1 MASYEEVMTAL
12 RNAHDA
18 GDEEA
23 ATRLAGIAQGLKTTS
38 SVQDPVAGIPGSEN
52 RFTEHDYSKDES
64 PLDTYVRGPIE
75 AAAQFA
81 TSIPIGLT
89 APIAGFVK
97 KGLNPDS
104 NKTADQLAG
113 EFMQDYTYAPRGSAG
128 QRYGEEL
135 GKVVNDVG
143 IPLAGLHGLPR
154 MGQQFADH
162 SGPSVGTVLRDLMG
176 GKEPT
181 STVKSALDDLNAP
194 EASTATPE
202 VPITD
207 TRSGLAK
214 SKEAYQAALREQEL
228 QRQSAFNRP
237 EQLGNLEAESPMN
250 RMARDLGAEPAKV
263 EPPMSRMAQ
272 DLTAERSNPE
282 QRAAQN
288 AVEQRNGGIDAEMQ
302 QRLADEARIRQEADW
317 RQQANKGTQSDSMLA
332 EQAARKQATEEAAR
346 AADQPPVELPKG
358 KTTLEPGVEFSVGP
372 DGRLFIKKAEPAS
385 VEPLKPTT
393 METAV
398 DKVANGQQFAMSAE
412 ERVIWEKTRK
422 AVESLGD
429 GIRRLSNKEIVS
441 KMQDRAWV
449 QDAVDKIKQQR
460 AMFDEIAQRS
470 QDRQAVNQAIKKR
483 ELLDDHLATLEETL
497 TDRPDNAGK
506 VQGPKTQAFNKAM
519 WNRKQGGGLKIDWGS
534 KKKLDLFSNIPG
546 IKEAGRDVGN
556 ALIRTADEAISLAK
570 STADVSQN
578 AIQRGFNALTKGG
591 TYLKGRVDNPV
602 VHFAVDKFIEAEGLA
617 RGEINQ
623 KLGQEYLGTLRS
635 LSKDEYKAAFDLLN
649 AADLNKK
656 TITPEFM
663 QKHGLPPKLQEF
675 LTTHQKMMDDV
686 VTKINNARKAAGKDP
701 ITAREA
707 YSAMSMS
714 GDYRKIAYLLDE
726 NGKRVKNKSGED
738 VVVGVIGSDRLS
750 GKYGWTLAKIEKRML
765 EKTSNI
771 EFGPV
776 QDVTASRG
784 SSKGT
789 PHEAFSDALK
799 TLGEDNPHVA
809 ALLETLREVAKDDPS
824 NYMGMQKHTMQKKG
838 VWGMEGRKP
847 WETEANNATQFF
859 ENQVKYIESAYN
871 WSHLAEAAKEV
882 NTVLRDKDVITKQPN
897 AIALSEKYM
906 QNALGLNPS
915 RLGRGIDE
923 VFSAAGNA
931 LFNMPS
937 AFQKTV
943 STSRGIANTMMLSLN
958 ESFLAIQAIQGPAG
972 IPAMAA
978 FLRGRGLAPKTTLL
992 TQGLDY
998 FVQANKTLVADKA
1011 GRELS
1016 AVDRGAI
1023 DYAKKNH
1030 IYATDM
1036 VEHNTSTQ
1044 ANAKYYASKVLHAP
1058 AAIIET
1064 VTRAQTFLTFV
1075 KMMDDA
1081 GVKPKDG
1088 LYEQAQRFTDQV
1100 MNNYSAMEKPP
1111 VYQALGQIG
1120 SMAYNLKSF
1129 AHNELSRW
1137 SMLAREIPATGN
1149 AMPLLTQMATTIA
1162 IAGVM
1167 GLPFYSQFE
1176 ELYDYI
1182 TKKMGTPRSLTLDV
1196 IKMSE
1201 NLAKEYGGNYDM
1213 FKNAVSHGL
1222 PTLLGADISKRV
1234 GLSDVLPSNLSDAAF
1249 AGGSK
1254 LTGTVGAL
1262 GSAIVNPDERH
1273 LKAAAV
1279 AAAPNMLAAPLKSA
1293 WYTDEKGVYSTDPDK
1308 KRELITQINGTD
1320 RLLKKIG
1327 ITGINESVK
1336 RTKDY
1341 QLKQVEKAYQDIRDK
1356 AMVQI
1361 SYDLSNGTPITPETI
1376 DKYFVDGQG
1385 DPSSFGASI
1394 NDIAMKLNIPRDTL
1408 AMINNAASSSI
1419 TKAQALNRR
1428 AYANE

>member
-1 MASYEEVMTAL
+1 
-12 RNAHDA
+12 
-18 GDEEA
+18 
-23 ATRLAGIAQGLKTTS
+23 
-38 SVQDPVAGIPGSEN
+38 
-52 RFTEHDYSKDES
+52 
-64 PLDTYVRGPIE
+64 
-75 AAAQFA
+75 
-81 TSIPIGLT
+81 
-89 APIAGFVK
+89 
-97 KGLNPDS
+97 
-104 NKTADQLAG
+104 
-113 EFMQDYTYAPRGSAG
+113 
-128 QRYGEEL
+128 
-135 GKVVNDVG
+135 
-143 IPLAGLHGLPR
+143 
-154 MGQQFADH
+154 
-162 SGPSVGTVLRDLMG
+162 
-176 GKEPT
+176 
-181 STVKSALDDLNAP
+181 
-194 EASTATPE
+194 
-202 VPITD
+202 
-207 TRSGLAK
+207 
-214 SKEAYQAALREQEL
+214 
-228 QRQSAFNRP
+228 
-237 EQLGNLEAESPMN
+237 
-250 RMARDLGAEPAKV
+250 
-263 EPPMSRMAQ
+263 
-272 DLTAERSNPE
+272 
-282 QRAAQN
+282 
-288 AVEQRNGGIDAEMQ
+288 
-302 QRLADEARIRQEADW
+302 
-317 RQQANKGTQSDSMLA
+317 
-332 EQAARKQATEEAAR
+332 
-346 AADQPPVELPKG
+346 
-358 KTTLEPGVEFSVGP
+358 LEPGVEFSVGP
-372 DGRLFIKKAEPAS
+372 DGRLSIKKAEPAS

-412 ERVIWEKTRK
+412 ERVVWEKTRK

-429 GIRRLSNKEIVS
+429 GMRRLSNKEIVS

-449 QDAVDKIKQQR
+449 QDAVNKIKQR
-460 AMFDEIAQRS
+460 RDMFDEIAQRS

-497 TDRPDNAGK
+497 TARPDNAGK

-519 WNRKQGGGLKIDWGS
+519 WNRKQGGAINPDVFLKDFPEFIGSKMRDAAGKLKLFYHGTSKDKAFSEIKAGPRGAWFTDDADGASAYAKQNDSQKMTYDPATRRFVEVNNTPHVHQVYLNIQKPYALSDAEVAGYKTTTNYAKFQKEITAKAKAMGYDGIDWGHGVITAFEPSQIKSAISPSFNSRTRKQGGGLKIDWGS
-534 KKKLDLFSNIPG
+534 KKKLDLFSDIPG
-546 IKEAGRDVGN
+546 IKEAGRDIGN

-570 STADVSQN
+570 STSDVSQN

-714 GDYRKIAYLLDE
+714 GDYRKVVYKTID
-726 NGKRVKNKSGED
+726 GVRT
-738 VVVGVIGSDRLS
+738 VVGVVGADRAK
-750 GKYGWTLAKIEKRML
+750 GKVGWTLDKIEQHLKQKDPTL
-765 EKTSNI
+765 

-859 ENQVKYIESAYN
+859 DNQVKYIESAYN

-882 NTVLRDKDVITKQPN
+882 NTVLRDKDVITKHPN

-943 STSRGIANTMMLSLN
+943 STSRSIANTMMLSLN

-1023 DYAKKNH
+1023 SYAKKNH

-1044 ANAKYYASKVLHAP
+1044 ANAKYYTSKVLHAP

-1201 NLAKEYGGNYDM
+1201 NLAKEYGNNYDM
-1213 FKNAVSHGL
+1213 FKNAISHGL

-1262 GSAIVNPDERH
+1262 GSAIVNPDEGH

-1308 KRELITQINGTD
+1308 KRELITEINGTD